1 MHLCM
6 KFIVV
11 AWLSEF
17 KVGIKPPYIPYLPVY
32 KWTPILELKN
42 KFFLFP
48 G

>member
-1 MHLCM
+1 M

-17 KVGIKPPYIPYLPVY
+17 KVGIKAAYIPYLPVY